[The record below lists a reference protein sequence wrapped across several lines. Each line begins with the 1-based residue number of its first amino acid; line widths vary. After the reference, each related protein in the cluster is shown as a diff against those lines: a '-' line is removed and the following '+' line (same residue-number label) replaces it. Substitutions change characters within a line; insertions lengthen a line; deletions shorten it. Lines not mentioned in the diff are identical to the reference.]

1 MRFLVDSCV
10 SASVCTFLRDAGHT
24 ALWVPDEFS
33 GDPGDEA
40 IIDKAN
46 DEGCILVTGDKDFG
60 EWIFLRGKPQPPL
73 VRLTAMAPVN
83 QVRVIDSIIQV
94 HADDLRHGVLITA
107 SQDRLRV
114 RHKNGRI
121 DCTAERQ

>member
-10 SASVCTFLRDAGHT
+10 SASACTFLRNAGHDV
-24 ALWVPDEFS
+24 LWVPEEFS

-73 VRLTAMAPVN
+73 VRLVAMAPVN
-83 QVRVIDSIIQV
+83 QVRVLDSIIKL
-94 HADDLRHGVLITA
+94 HAFDLQDGALITA
-107 SQDRLRV
+107 AQDRLRV
-114 RHKNGRI
+114 RRKH
-121 DCTAERQ
+121 

>member
-10 SASVCTFLRDAGHT
+10 SSSVCAFLRKAGHDVV
-24 ALWVPDEFS
+24 WVPDEFS

-46 DEGCILVTGDKDFG
+46 QERSILVTGDKDFG

-73 VRLTAMAPVN
+73 VRLVAMAPIN
-83 QVRVIDSIIQV
+83 QVRVLDSILKV
-94 HADDLRHGVLITA
+94 HADDLRDGALITA
-107 SQDRLRV
+107 SQNRLRV
-114 RHKNGRI
+114 RRKK
-121 DCTAERQ
+121 